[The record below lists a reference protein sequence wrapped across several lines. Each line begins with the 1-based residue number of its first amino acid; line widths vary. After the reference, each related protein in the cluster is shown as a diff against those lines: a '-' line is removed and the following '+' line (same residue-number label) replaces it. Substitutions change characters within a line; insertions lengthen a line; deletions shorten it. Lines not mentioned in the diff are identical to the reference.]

1 MICDKFINI
10 IFYVEIIS
18 QFIYSVIT
26 ITLISIHKDEN
37 CTTQFELNFIQYF
50 YISIISILAFFL
62 WIINITNIVITMDDF
77 KKSFVYITNLL
88 HSISSLL
95 ALVSHLIP
103 GLCRMFIEL
112 VLSEVSK

>member
-26 ITLISIHKDEN
+26 ITLISIHKNEN

-50 YISIISILAFFL
+50 YISIISILCFFL

-77 KKSFVYITNLL
+77 KKVICICYKFITFYFIFI
-88 HSISSLL
+88 SISY
-95 ALVSHLIP
+95 INEKK
-103 GLCRMFIEL
+103 I
-112 VLSEVSK
+112 

>member
-26 ITLISIHKDEN
+26 ITLISIHKNEN

-62 WIINITNIVITMDDF
+62 FLLKFKIFFIAIIIEIA
-77 KKSFVYITNLL
+77 KKDNNKNV
-88 HSISSLL
+88 
-95 ALVSHLIP
+95 
-103 GLCRMFIEL
+103 
-112 VLSEVSK
+112 